1 MKREAYVAG
10 HFYPASSKA
19 LKEELSRICKVNGA
33 KDDSLAII
41 SPHAGYAYSGKVAGA
56 VYSSVEINDTVV
68 ILCPNHTG
76 MGKRC
81 SIMEEGSWVTPLGE
95 VPVNSTLSRI
105 LLDRA
110 QIGKRDLSAHAFEH
124 SLEVQLPFISFLK
137 GSFDLV
143 PVALKKLSLP
153 ECLALGDALSS
164 AIIKYGKKVT
174 VVASTDMTHYEPD
187 GVARE
192 RDRMAIDKILSLDPE
207 GLYETVEEKGISMCG
222 YVPTTVAIRSAIEL
236 GATSG
241 KLVQYATSGDESGDY
256 QQVVGYAGIYL
267 K

>member
-1 MKREAYVAG
+1 MKRKAYVAG
-10 HFYPASSKA
+10 HFYPASPEI
-19 LKEELSRICKVNGA
+19 LTEELSRLCKENREKEDA
-33 KDDSLAII
+33 IAII

-56 VYSSVEINDTVV
+56 VYSRVLIHDTVV
-68 ILCPNHTG
+68 ILCPNHSG

-81 SIMEEGSWVTPLGE
+81 AIMEEGSWITPMGE
-95 VPVNSTLSRI
+95 VPVNPTLSRI
-105 LLDRA
+105 LLD
-110 QIGKRDLSAHAFEH
+110 QSGMGKSDRSAHVFAH

-137 GSFDLV
+137 GSYDLV

-153 ECLALGDALSS
+153 ECLDLGDALVS
-164 AIIKYGKKVT
+164 AIREYGKKVT
-174 VVASTDMTHYEPD
+174 IVASTDMTHYEPD

-192 RDRMAIDKILSLDPE
+192 RDRLAIDKILSLDPE
-207 GLYETVEEKGISMCG
+207 GLYTTVEEKGISMCG
-222 YVPTTVAIRSAIEL
+222 YVPTSVAIRSAIGL